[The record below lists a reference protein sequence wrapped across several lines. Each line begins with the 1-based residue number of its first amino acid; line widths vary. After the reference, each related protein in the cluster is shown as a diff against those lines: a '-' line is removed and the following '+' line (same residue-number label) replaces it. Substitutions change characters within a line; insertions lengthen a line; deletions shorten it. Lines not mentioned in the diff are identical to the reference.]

1 MMPRM
6 DDDDDTVTQGDSGEA
21 APVASGTP
29 DTRVA
34 PRRPE
39 RHPLRLLLVVVL
51 TTAVVLAVIYQRVY
65 KRRTAL
71 LNMQQAAL
79 GYARPAGQVVYEEEP
94 SRAPALLAGAAGE
107 NPRYVAVPA
116 GNAGGPPVA
125 GHVPDVWPA
134 MWRWAM
140 PAGRGVPAGAVLF
153 LHERQTVLGKRGL
166 VCVQADRA
174 ARRLRVTFVHPG
186 ATTLDPVAV
195 TDVAVEPRPQEGLM
209 ILTAG
214 ADPFAA
220 KLPPADGDPAARA
233 DLRFFA
239 GQPDTRDAT
248 HLTIGYEVAGRAGE
262 ISLWVQDER
271 TVHYVNRTF
280 TTGR

>member
-1 MMPRM
+1 MMRRM
-6 DDDDDTVTQGDSGEA
+6 EDDDIDTSSDPDHA
-21 APVASGTP
+21 APVTP
-29 DTRVA
+29 GTRVA
-34 PRRPE
+34 PPPPPRPE

-51 TTAVVLAVIYQRVY
+51 TTAVILAVIYQRVY

-79 GYARPAGQVVYEEEP
+79 SYARPAEQVVYEEEP
-94 SRAPALLAGAAGE
+94 SRAAALLASVGQ
-107 NPRYVAVPA
+107 NPGYVAVPT
-116 GNAGGPPVA
+116 GEAGGPPVA

-134 MWRWAM
+134 MWRWAV
-140 PAGRGVPAGAVLF
+140 PHAPEVPAGAVLF

-174 ARRLRVTFVHPG
+174 GRRLRVTFIHPG

-195 TDVAVEPRPQEGLM
+195 TDVAVSPRPQEGLM
-209 ILTAG
+209 ILSAG

-220 KLPPADGDPAARA
+220 KLPPADADPAARA

-239 GQPDTRDAT
+239 GQPDPKDAT
-248 HLTIGYEVAGRAGE
+248 HLTIGYESAGRRGE
-262 ISLWVQDER
+262 ISLWVRDER
-271 TVHYVNRTF
+271 TVHYVNRAF
-280 TTGR
+280 TGM